1 MDDDTQ
7 RLFQRVAGKLGWTKP
22 GGLDA
27 TARELLRS
35 VGKSEQVVPGR
46 AGSGKQRG
54 DASPPAVQPPTTRR
68 QLSDSESEGGS
79 TSEKENE
86 QRRGQN
92 RARRDSSDEVFVL
105 TEKVPLKPAAQRQGR
120 PLTGHSEQVLSSD
133 SDGSFDDYLSRL
145 HTPKLKPLASL
156 EDGSDDRAPRAAAL
170 DSSTRDLFQRVAGK
184 LGWSNPGGLESA
196 EQELLR
202 SVGKSEQVV
211 PGRAGSGK
219 QRGDASPPAVQ
230 PPTTRRQLSDSE
242 SEGGSTSEKETEN
255 EQRRGQNRARRDSSD
270 EVFVLTEKVPLK
282 PAAQR
287 QGRPLTG
294 HSPSEQVL
302 SSGSDGS
309 FEDFLSRL
317 QTPKP
322 KSSVLL
328 GGSSDNS
335 LQHFI
340 VSDGSSGDDFVTEK
354 KKLPHIRGHRRTPA
368 SQPAARRPPSR
379 RERPI
384 FLSDSDDEGGAGRI
398 TWGSRK
404 GGVPQRLNSAG
415 LEEEEE
421 EQQQQQAVKP
431 KSTPSAPAPS
441 RRAQSE
447 TAQPPRLDSSD
458 SSNEEFESLLARIRK
473 NRGVGVGSTHT
484 PPAASK
490 EPKPCLSLPPAG
502 GQGSRPAER
511 AAQLEVT
518 PVHPTVKRPVVSQ
531 TEPRA
536 ANSKRIV
543 LCKTPGC
550 FLESLSDPRSS
561 YVRGF
566 KQTRQELSQKLYQL
580 YNSTVFD
587 SKLPAMSVIWNKK
600 MRKTAG
606 YCVTGQQQGQRYAR
620 IELSE
625 KVCDSAERL
634 RDTLVHEMCHAATW
648 MINGVRDGHGQFWKM
663 YARKATVVHPEL
675 PMVTRCHS
683 YDINYKYQYQC
694 SRCKNTVGRHS
705 KSLDTQKFV
714 CALCTGQLVLLTPAK
729 SRGATPFA
737 TFVKEH
743 YGTVRQELQGQ
754 GHAEVMRKLSAD
766 FAKTRLADP

>member
-54 DASPPAVQPPTTRR
+54 DASPPAVRPPTTRR
-68 QLSDSESEGGS
+68 QL
-79 TSEKENE
+79 
-86 QRRGQN
+86 
-92 RARRDSSDEVFVL
+92 
-105 TEKVPLKPAAQRQGR
+105 P
-120 PLTGHSEQVLSSD
+120 SEQALSSD

-156 EDGSDDRAPRAAAL
+156 GDGSDDRAPRAAAL

-255 EQRRGQNRARRDSSD
+255 EQRRG
-270 EVFVLTEKVPLK
+270 
-282 PAAQR
+282 
-287 QGRPLTG
+287 
-294 HSPSEQVL
+294 PSEQVL

-368 SQPAARRPPSR
+368 SQPAARRPPSW

-415 LEEEEE
+415 LEEE

-675 PMVTRCHS
+675 PVVTRCHS

-766 FAKTRLADP
+766 FAKTRLADPCGPEHVRQRQPCNTRT